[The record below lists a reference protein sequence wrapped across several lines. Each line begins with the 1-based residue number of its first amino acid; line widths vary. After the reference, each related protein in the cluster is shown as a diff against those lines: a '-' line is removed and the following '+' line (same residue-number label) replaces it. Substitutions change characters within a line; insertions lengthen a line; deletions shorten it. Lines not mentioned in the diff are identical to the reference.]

1 MHKSIGFDI
10 IVQRKPKGSYR
21 MKIVVAPDSFKG
33 SLKSI
38 EVIACVK
45 KSALKQFPD
54 AQVIEVPIAD
64 GGDGTVE
71 AMVYATHGRIIRAEA
86 RDPLGRRIRCIYGE
100 AAGAA
105 VIGMSEISGLAL
117 LRDEERSAMLASSHG
132 TGDLI
137 RKALDDGFTD
147 ILVGIGGSA
156 SNDGG
161 TGAMQALGVKF
172 LRGDGSEIARM
183 CGQELIHIAS
193 IDDSKMVTR
202 LKQARIT
209 IMCDVTNPMTG
220 PRGATYVYGP
230 QKGAEKAR
238 LDILEK
244 GMIHFGSL
252 LDTYAGRNISDMPG
266 TGAAGGIGAA
276 LTAFAGAVLKS
287 GIDTVLERVGFDQL
301 LAGADLVVTGEGRV
315 DFQSAFGKVV
325 HGVTRYANDAHVPVV
340 VIAGSIGEGAAA
352 VYDIGVRA
360 IVPLPDR
367 PMALTD
373 CLQNAERLVS
383 EAADRAFALIGIGRA
398 MRA

>member
-1 MHKSIGFDI
+1 
-10 IVQRKPKGSYR
+10 

-38 EVIACVK
+38 EVISCVK
-45 KSALKQFPD
+45 KSALKQFSD
-54 AQVIEVPIAD
+54 AQIVEVPIAD

-71 AMVYATHGRIIRAEA
+71 AMVYATHGRVIPAEA
-86 RDPLGRRIRCIYGE
+86 RDPLGRTIRCTYGE

-105 VIGMSEISGLAL
+105 VIGMAEISGLAL
-117 LRDEERSAMLASSHG
+117 LRDEERSAMRASSHG

-183 CGQELIHIAS
+183 CGQELIHIAA
-193 IDDSKMVTR
+193 IDDSGLDPK
-202 LKQARIT
+202 LKQACIT

-220 PRGATYVYGP
+220 PQGATYVYGP
-230 QKGAEKAR
+230 QKGADKAQ
-238 LDILEK
+238 LDALEW
-244 GMIHFGSL
+244 GMLHFGAL
-252 LDTYAGRNISDMPG
+252 LNEYAGREISGIPG

-276 LTAFAGAVLKS
+276 FTAFAGAVLKS
-287 GIDTVLERVGFDQL
+287 GIDAVLERVGFAQL
-301 LAGADLVVTGEGRV
+301 LEGADLVVTGEGRV

-325 HGVTRYANDAHVPVV
+325 HGITRYANAAHVPVIA
-340 VIAGSIGEGAAA
+340 IAGSIGEGAAA

-360 IVPLPDR
+360 IVPLPDK
-367 PMALTD
+367 PMALAD
-373 CLQNAERLVS
+373 CLQDAERLVT
-383 EAADRAFALIGIGRA
+383 EAADRAFALIRIGRE
-398 MRA
+398 MQR

>member
-1 MHKSIGFDI
+1 
-10 IVQRKPKGSYR
+10 

-45 KSALKQFPD
+45 DSALREFPD
-54 AQVIEVPIAD
+54 ADVIEVPIAD

-71 AMVYATHGRIIRAEA
+71 AMAYATHGRVIEAKA
-86 RDPLGRRIRCIYGE
+86 RDPLGRTTRCIYGE

-105 VIGMSEISGLAL
+105 VIGMSEVSGLAL
-117 LRDEERSAMLASSHG
+117 LRDEERSALLASSHG

-161 TGAMQALGVKF
+161 TGALQALGIRF
-172 LRGDGSEIARM
+172 LRADGTEIDRM
-183 CGQELIHIAS
+183 CGQELIHIVS
-193 IDDSKMVTR
+193 MDTSGLDPR
-202 LKQARIT
+202 LKTAQMT

-220 PRGATYVYGP
+220 PRGATFVYGP
-230 QKGAEKAR
+230 QKGADKAQ
-238 LDILEK
+238 LDALER

-252 LDTYAGRNISDMPG
+252 LDAYAGRKITEIPS

-276 LTAFAGAVLKS
+276 LTVFAGAVLKS
-287 GIDTVLERVGFDQL
+287 GIDAVLERVGFAQL
-301 LAGADLVVTGEGRV
+301 LSGADLVVTGEGRV
-315 DFQSAFGKVV
+315 DFQSAFGKAV
-325 HGVTRYANDAHVPVV
+325 HGITRYANEAKVPVIA
-340 VIAGSIGEGAAA
+340 IAGSIGEGADA

-360 IVPLPDR
+360 IVPLPDK
-367 PMALTD
+367 PMTLTD
-373 CLQNAERLVS
+373 CIEDSKRLVTQ
-383 EAADRAFALIGIGRA
+383 AAARAFSLIRLGHT
-398 MRA
+398 MRR